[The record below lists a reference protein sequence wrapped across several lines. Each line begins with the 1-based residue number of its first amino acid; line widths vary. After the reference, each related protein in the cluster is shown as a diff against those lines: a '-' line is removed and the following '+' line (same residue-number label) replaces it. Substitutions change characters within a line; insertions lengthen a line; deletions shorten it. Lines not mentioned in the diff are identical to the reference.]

1 MRKLTLA
8 SLACAGA
15 LQAGCSSTPQ
25 PIIAQEKT
33 VEVKGQTLKLG
44 GRYFSDKKKLELTV
58 NGDPIMRGTFPP
70 YTPTQNLG
78 GRYQEME
85 IDGKCYFGSV
95 LGSQGGAFGIIASA
109 VQSSKSSN
117 GDKCEILVDGKTVEN
132 LYF

>member
-1 MRKLTLA
+1 
-8 SLACAGA
+8 
-15 LQAGCSSTPQ
+15 
-25 PIIAQEKT
+25 
-33 VEVKGQTLKLG
+33 
-44 GRYFSDKKKLELTV
+44 
-58 NGDPIMRGTFPP
+58 MRGTFPP

-78 GRYQEME
+78 GRYKEME

-117 GDKCEILVDGKTVEN
+117 GDKCEILVDGKAVEN